1 MLSVTKSSA
10 AHWSKS
16 STKRTQNP
24 KVCLHPSL
32 FWFADAPRFL
42 RPLSSHPL
50 FIFCPSKRSFFQ
62 NFCSIFREHLV
73 RFCMCVFVHEGVRA
87 SVRVGHIRRP
97 SAEGIFASRELV
109 GRRLS
114 LGLVQFSACLC
125 ERMCVCLHTRYVG
138 LRSIASVAPVHPSL
152 PQTINSVIATLRRMH
167 RPKQSAKRKGVIDGG
182 SCCPNEFN
190 D

>member
-1 MLSVTKSSA
+1 
-10 AHWSKS
+10 
-16 STKRTQNP
+16 
-24 KVCLHPSL
+24 
-32 FWFADAPRFL
+32 
-42 RPLSSHPL
+42 
-50 FIFCPSKRSFFQ
+50 
-62 NFCSIFREHLV
+62 
-73 RFCMCVFVHEGVRA
+73 MCVFVHEGVRA

>member
-1 MLSVTKSSA
+1 MSRNLLLPTEASRPQRERRTRRFVCTPPCFDLLMLLASFGHSHLTPSSYSVPP
-10 AHWSKS
+10 
-16 STKRTQNP
+16 NE
-24 KVCLHPSL
+24 V
-32 FWFADAPRFL
+32 
-42 RPLSSHPL
+42 
-50 FIFCPSKRSFFQ
+50 FFQ

-125 ERMCVCLHTRYVG
+125 ERMCVCLHTCYVG